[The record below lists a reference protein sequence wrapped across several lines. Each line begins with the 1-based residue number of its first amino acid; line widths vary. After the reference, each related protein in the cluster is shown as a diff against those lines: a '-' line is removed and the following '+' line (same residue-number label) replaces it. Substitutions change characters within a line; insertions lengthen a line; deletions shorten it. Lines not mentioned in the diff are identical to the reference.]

1 MLGKITVN
9 EELVKKHAYYN
20 NKFFAR
26 WAKMYDWEKYFLF
39 PLRRK
44 AAKFFNLAPQKKII
58 DVATGTG
65 AQAYELAKLGLDV
78 TGVDLS
84 PEMLAQAR
92 KKLDPSLLLSF
103 RQGDGTTMP
112 FGDNSFDGAS
122 ISLGLHDMP
131 YEIGVRVLREIK
143 RVTKRNGG
151 ILVVD
156 YMEPKKHI
164 VAKFTHPLIKLY
176 ETPMYLPFIER
187 GLEKILMDAGL
198 SISRETDFLGISQII
213 VALNRK

>member
-1 MLGKITVN
+1 
-9 EELVKKHAYYN
+9 
-20 NKFFAR
+20 
-26 WAKMYDWEKYFLF
+26 
-39 PLRRK
+39 
-44 AAKFFNLAPQKKII
+44 
-58 DVATGTG
+58 
-65 AQAYELAKLGLDV
+65 
-78 TGVDLS
+78 
-84 PEMLAQAR
+84 MLAQAR

-112 FGDNSFDGAS
+112 FGGNSFDGAS